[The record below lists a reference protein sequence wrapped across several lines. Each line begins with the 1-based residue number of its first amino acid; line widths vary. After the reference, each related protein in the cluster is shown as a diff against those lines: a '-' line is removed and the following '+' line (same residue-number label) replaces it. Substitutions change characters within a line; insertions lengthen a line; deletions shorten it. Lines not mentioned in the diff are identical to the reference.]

1 MFPSGNLRKRKRH
14 ERGEMSV
21 MAHIVSPELLEDAL
35 QAVVRAGRYRS
46 EQEAVRH
53 ALEVLLAANPAL
65 RTQTAIELYRLG
77 KVTLSRAAEM
87 AQLELET
94 FKAQLAEKD
103 LLLEVSETPDDV
115 RAGANLIQHLRGTR
129 DSR

>member
-1 MFPSGNLRKRKRH
+1 
-14 ERGEMSV
+14 

-46 EQEAVRH
+46 EQEAVHH
-53 ALEVLLAANPAL
+53 ALEVLLAANPTL
-65 RTQTAIELYRLG
+65 RTQTAIELYRRG

-94 FKAQLAEKD
+94 FKEQLVEKD

-115 RAGANLIQHLRGTR
+115 RAGADFIHHLRDPH